1 MLMTFVKK
9 ETFPKYLICFFHAV
23 KQRTLER
30 LCWMRSKSD
39 SIQPAYHISG
49 PYSIVF
55 VEEVAPLVLDVE
67 QQGEHDDD
75 VDEGDEGHDDK
86 TAVHL
91 V

>member
-1 MLMTFVKK
+1 M
-9 ETFPKYLICFFHAV
+9 FPP
-23 KQRTLER
+23 
-30 LCWMRSKSD
+30 RSKTAESGATFFD
-39 SIQPAYHISG
+39 EEHERFNTTIKASIENRAD
-49 PYSIVF
+49 PYSVVF

-67 QQGEHDDD
+67 QKGEHDDD